1 MASSS
6 GERSQFFPAIE
17 KKHGRPIADWLT
29 LLKPLDGRP
38 YAEQM
43 ALLQESHGFSRNHA
57 NAVVMHFR
65 GSTTSRRFDGP
76 EQYYAGLTTIQ
87 ADLTRAIFAAIT
99 KKYPKLELIVAWN
112 KPMLRT
118 GDHYVFAASAATKHL
133 TLNPWSTDVL
143 AAFTD
148 ELGDLTVNKHT
159 FLVPLDWKV
168 NATLLQRMAKARL
181 AEIAAQ

>member
-1 MASSS
+1 M
-6 GERSQFFPAIE
+6 
-17 KKHGRPIADWLT
+17 K

-43 ALLQESHGFSRNHA
+43 ALLQESHGFSRAHA

-76 EQYYAGLTTIQ
+76 DQYYAGLTTAQ
-87 ADLTRAIFAAIT
+87 ADLTRAIFAAIM
-99 KKYPKLELIVAWN
+99 KKYPKLELVVAWN
-112 KPMLRT
+112 KPMLRS
-118 GDHYVFAASAATKHL
+118 GDQYVFAVSAATKHL

-143 AAFTD
+143 AAFTN

-159 FLVPLDWKV
+159 FLVPLDWRV
-168 NATLLQRMAKARL
+168 NASILQRMVEARL
-181 AEIAAQ
+181 AEIAAE

>member
-1 MASSS
+1 MASAS
-6 GERSQFFPAIE
+6 GDRSQFFPAIE
-17 KKHGRPIADWLT
+17 KKHGRPVDDWLKF
-29 LLKPLDGRP
+29 LKPLDGRP

-43 ALLQESHGFSRNHA
+43 ALLQESHGFSRAHA

-76 EQYYAGLTTIQ
+76 EQYYSSLTAAQ

-99 KKYPKLELIVAWN
+99 KKYPKLELVVAWN

-118 GDHYVFAASAATKHL
+118 GDQYVFAVSAATKHL

>member
-6 GERSQFFPAIE
+6 GDRSQFFPAIE
-17 KKHGRPIADWLT
+17 KKHGKPASHWLT

-43 ALLQESHGFSRNHA
+43 ALLQESYGFSRAHA

-65 GSTTSRRFDGP
+65 GSTTSRRFDGL
-76 EQYYAGLTTIQ
+76 EQYYSSLTAAQ
-87 ADLTRAIFAAIT
+87 ADLTRAIFATIT
-99 KKYPKLELIVAWN
+99 KKYPNLELVVAWN

-118 GDHYVFAASAATKHL
+118 GDQYVFAVSAATKHL

-143 AAFTD
+143 EAFTE

-168 NATLLQRMAKARL
+168 KASLLQRMVKARL
-181 AEIAAQ
+181 AEIATQ

>member
-1 MASSS
+1 MASTS
-6 GERSQFFPAIE
+6 GDRSQFFPAIE
-17 KKHGRPIADWLT
+17 KKHGKPASHWLK
-29 LLKPLDGRP
+29 LLKALDGRP

-43 ALLQESHGFSRNHA
+43 ALLQESHGFSRAHA

-76 EQYYAGLTTIQ
+76 EQYFAGLTNTQ

-99 KKYPKLELIVAWN
+99 KKYPKLELVVAWN
-112 KPMLRT
+112 KPILRS
-118 GDHYVFAASAATKHL
+118 GDQYVFAVSAATKHL

-159 FLVPLDWKV
+159 FLVPLDWTV
-168 NATLLQRMAKARL
+168 NASLLQRMAKARL
-181 AEIAAQ
+181 AEIATR